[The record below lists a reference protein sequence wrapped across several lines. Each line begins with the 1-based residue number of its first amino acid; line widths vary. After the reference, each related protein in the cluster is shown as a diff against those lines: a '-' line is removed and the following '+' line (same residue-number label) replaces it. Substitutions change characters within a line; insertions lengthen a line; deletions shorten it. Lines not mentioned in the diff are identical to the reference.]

1 MTGPETAELEAVD
14 AALAGR
20 EVAPEHADLAEL
32 ALLLRDER
40 PEPAAAWATGLDQR
54 VKAGFPSRPKQ
65 PSRLRMWLSPGT
77 LVPVLGVALVGL
89 LITFA
94 ALSDGGGDDDG
105 GGGSS
110 ASGTLE
116 QSDSAE
122 SGGGAASS
130 STPRSVPPS
139 RAGDAGSDAR
149 PNRRVERAANMTLST
164 RPRDIDRVAS
174 EVGGVASQLGGFV
187 VLSSVSSS
195 DGGTIEL
202 RVPSARLDD
211 AVQRISRL
219 ARVRNVHRETRDIT
233 SAVVSARER
242 LNDARTERKSLLRQL
257 AAATTVN
264 ETESIRAR
272 LRIVSREIAAARARL
287 RSVNNRAQFANVGV
301 TLEADRGG
309 GAADDD
315 GGAWTPGDALDD
327 AGRVLEVAAGV
338 TVIVLAVALPFL
350 IAGFL
355 AWLARRGL
363 ARRRRERAL
372 DMA

>member
-20 EVAPEHADLAEL
+20 DVPPEHADLAEL

-40 PEPAAAWATGLDQR
+40 PEPAAAWATRLDRR
-54 VKAGFPSRPKQ
+54 VKAGFPSRPKK
-65 PSRLRMWLSPGT
+65 PSRLRTWLSPGT

-94 ALSDGGGDDDG
+94 ALSGGGEDDG
-105 GGGSS
+105 ASEGGSS
-110 ASGTLE
+110 ASAPAVEPLSRSE
-116 QSDSAE
+116 SEDSA
-122 SGGGAASS
+122 GA
-130 STPRSVPPS
+130 
-139 RAGDAGSDAR
+139 AGDANSDAR
-149 PNRRVERAANMTLST
+149 SNRRVERSASMTLSA

-174 EVGGVASQLGGFV
+174 EVGSVASQLGGFV

-219 ARVRNVHRETRDIT
+219 AHVRNLRRETRDIT
-233 SAVVSARER
+233 SSVVSARER

-257 AAATTVN
+257 AEATTVN

-272 LRIVSREIAAARARL
+272 LRIVSREIAAARSRL

-315 GGAWTPGDALDD
+315 GAWTPGDALDD

-350 IAGFL
+350 LAGFL